1 MLEGWTAVHRT
12 ALSVLASLE
21 DILLQQSFGE
31 ICMTLRQPIAMN
43 EKYDGHKQFQI
54 TRKMLRKMERKI
66 MRREEERREEERKKK
81 LKSVERVGVAGAE
94 EALNSGGGAES
105 SNLSS
110 STTPPTTPRH

>member
-1 MLEGWTAVHRT
+1 MLDGWKSVHRT

-21 DILLQQSFGE
+21 DILLEQSFSE

-43 EKYDGHKQFQI
+43 IKYHGIKQFQV

-66 MRREEERREEERKKK
+66 ITCRKEDERKKK
-81 LKSVERVGVAGAE
+81 VNRPGAVAAE
-94 EALNSGGGAES
+94 KALNSGGVGAAES
-105 SNLSS
+105 VSNMST

>member
-1 MLEGWTAVHRT
+1 MLDGWKSVHRT

-21 DILLQQSFGE
+21 DILLEQSFSE

-43 EKYDGHKQFQI
+43 IKYHGIKQFQV

-66 MRREEERREEERKKK
+66 IRKEDERKRK
-81 LKSVERVGVAGAE
+81 VNRPGAVAAE
-94 EALNSGGGAES
+94 KALNSGGVGAAES
-105 SNLSS
+105 VSNMST

>member
-1 MLEGWTAVHRT
+1 M
-12 ALSVLASLE
+12 LASLE

-66 MRREEERREEERKKK
+66 MRREEERREKERREKERKKK
-81 LKSVERVGVAGAE
+81 LKSVERVGVAWAE
-94 EALNSGGGAES
+94 EALNSGGGRGAES

>member
-1 MLEGWTAVHRT
+1 MLDGWKSVHRT

-21 DILLQQSFGE
+21 DILLEQSFSE

-43 EKYDGHKQFQI
+43 IKYHGLKQFQV

-66 MRREEERREEERKKK
+66 IRKEDERKRK
-81 LKSVERVGVAGAE
+81 VNRPGVVAAE
-94 EALNSGGGAES
+94 KALNSGGVGAAES
-105 SNLSS
+105 SNMST

>member
-1 MLEGWTAVHRT
+1 MLDGWKSVHRT

-21 DILLQQSFGE
+21 DILLEQSFSE

-43 EKYDGHKQFQI
+43 IKYHGIKQFQV

-66 MRREEERREEERKKK
+66 ITCRKEDERRKK
-81 LKSVERVGVAGAE
+81 VNRPGVVAAE
-94 EALNSGGGAES
+94 KALNSGGVGAAES
-105 SNLSS
+105 SNMST

>member
-1 MLEGWTAVHRT
+1 MLDGWKSVHRT

-21 DILLQQSFGE
+21 DILLEQSFSE

-43 EKYDGHKQFQI
+43 IKYHGLKQFQV

-66 MRREEERREEERKKK
+66 NRKEDERKRK
-81 LKSVERVGVAGAE
+81 VNRPGAVAAE
-94 EALNSGGGAES
+94 KALNSGGVGAAES
-105 SNLSS
+105 SNMST